1 MTRDIGIK
9 VNPPKDQPT
18 EGDNKNPFNG
28 TLSIRGKLFEGKVVK
43 AKSCFYSSSI

>member
-9 VNPPKDQPT
+9 VNPPKDQPI

-28 TLSIRGKLFEGKVVK
+28 TLSIRGNYLKVRSLNQK
-43 AKSCFYSSSI
+43 QKILL